1 MSTPS
6 PAAQT
11 KGSETMKRLT
21 SITPEGILFLDA
33 SLEKYADADRE
44 AIVRLGKI
52 ENILGDDYDLD
63 RLRVLVEAA
72 DEERVE
78 IKPAPYGD
86 TCGQCVHFHQKIG
99 VRDGICDARS
109 RWYCYDAKTLMESGP
124 KKAKVYLDPF
134 TTTRAC
140 DKFEPKIK

>member
-11 KGSETMKRLT
+11 KGSETVKRLT
-21 SITPEGILFLDA
+21 SITPEGILFLNA

-63 RLRVLVEAA
+63 HLKKLVEATDDILVRAGVLA
-72 DEERVE
+72 DDCASVVAGHDGSRVLLDRQRPRVE
-78 IKPAPYGD
+78 IEIIEMG
-86 TCGQCVHFHQKIG
+86 
-99 VRDGICDARS
+99 
-109 RWYCYDAKTLMESGP
+109 
-124 KKAKVYLDPF
+124 
-134 TTTRAC
+134 
-140 DKFEPKIK
+140 

>member
-1 MSTPS
+1 MHRLTNKRTWDE
-6 PAAQT
+6 A
-11 KGSETMKRLT
+11 KGDITAEYGYSHIWKRLN
-21 SITPEGILFLDA
+21 A
-33 SLEKYADADRE
+33 
-44 AIVRLGKI
+44 I

-78 IKPAPYGD
+78 IKPAPDGD
-86 TCGQCVHFHQKIG
+86 TCGQCVHFHQNMWERTRKGACEIK
-99 VRDGICDARS
+99 
-109 RWYCYDAKTLMESGP
+109 RWTENREKQAL
-124 KKAKVYLDPF
+124 AFIPF